1 MKRAIAAGLAA
12 LALMSCSNNPGDFD
26 LQGHRGA
33 RGEFTE
39 ESRQAF
45 ERALEVGVDTLEL
58 DVVMTADHVP
68 AVWHDPIIEA
78 EKCSGEYVGKPVR
91 TLTFEQLQT
100 LDCGKQLTDF
110 PDASVVENNKILQLD
125 NVFKLAK
132 DHEVRFNI
140 ETKIEAEKPELSA
153 PPQEFVDAIVASA
166 DRFGRRDDI
175 MIQSFDWS
183 SLELVPEGI
192 ERVAL
197 YDSTTFTPN
206 SVWLGSATYDDGV
219 VAAAQSVGATVLS
232 PDYELVDQDLVNQTH
247 AEGMKLIP
255 WTVNDVDTA
264 RSLKKL
270 GCDGIITD
278 YPGKMSEAL

>member
-1 MKRAIAAGLAA
+1 MKRTLAVLLAA
-12 LALMSCSNNPGDFD
+12 ATLISCSSDESQFD

-33 RGEFTE
+33 RGEYTE

-45 ERALEVGVDTLEL
+45 EHALETGVDTLEL

-78 EKCSGEYVGKPVR
+78 EKCSGDYVGKAVR

-100 LDCGKQLTDF
+100 LDCGKQLSDF
-110 PDASVVENNKILQLD
+110 PDANVVKGNKILKLD
-125 NVFKLAK
+125 DVFELAK
-132 DHEVRFNI
+132 DHKVRFNI
-140 ETKIEAEKPELSA
+140 ETKIEAEKPKLSA

-166 DRFGRRDDI
+166 DQFDRRDDI

-197 YDSTTFTPN
+197 YDATTFTPD
-206 SVWLGSATYDDGV
+206 SAWLGSASYDDGV
-219 VAAAQSVGATVLS
+219 VAAAKSIGADVLS
-232 PDYELVDQDLVNQTH
+232 PDYELVDQTLVDESH
-247 AEGMKLIP
+247 AAGMKIIP
-255 WTVNDVDTA
+255 WTVNDVEAA

-270 GCDGIITD
+270 GCDGVITD
-278 YPGKMSEAL
+278 YPAKVKEAL